1 MSQPLRNP
9 FYTHPCSAFLLHPT
23 EDCTRTLR
31 ESASARFAELHGRD
45 ALFKRSELHQRRE
58 AEHQQWKRD
67 LSGRTIDTLYGC
79 FLLNELIDYAVNFT
93 FPWTN
98 GEFDVYDVPDA
109 TNPEPFKN
117 ASTFFN
123 DDRTRCAPL
132 AHLQRLAPQ
141 LQLPLRLRA
150 QSFSGEPVCRS
161 DKYLKIETRH
171 LSINVCR
178 IHGLAVVVKVNVLC
192 LGNYDWVVELESL
205 ASS

>member
-1 MSQPLRNP
+1 MPRIRLHLFP
-9 FYTHPCSAFLLHPT
+9 VLLHPT

-109 TNPEPFKN
+109 TSSKTRPHSSTTIARAALHSHTSKDWLRNFNYPFGSVHN
-117 ASTFFN
+117 
-123 DDRTRCAPL
+123 
-132 AHLQRLAPQ
+132 
-141 LQLPLRLRA
+141 
-150 QSFSGEPVCRS
+150 RS
-161 DKYLKIETRH
+161 RGNQY
-171 LSINVCR
+171 
-178 IHGLAVVVKVNVLC
+178 AVQTIVVKVNVLC